1 MIRRIFP
8 LIMGAVLLVG
18 FPATEAQAKDGKK
31 LVLRV
36 VVNLGSSFDSA
47 IADSG
52 IGRAFFVRGTICEDL
67 APLTSCVPIGTFL
80 CWGWHTDPFD
90 VDARPQVSVVSQ
102 QFNIFDRGKIQT
114 QGAEAFG
121 PDSERAVVGG
131 TGDFRNVRGEVT
143 GAVFTLPP
151 PGPTAE
157 FIATFK
163 LIGAKGKGKKKKK
176 K

>member
-8 LIMGAVLLVG
+8 LIVGAVLLVG
-18 FPATEAQAKDGKK
+18 FPATEVQAKDGK
-31 LVLRV
+31 LELRV
-36 VVNLGSSFDSA
+36 VVDLGGSFDSA
-47 IADSG
+47 MADSG

-80 CWGWHTDPFD
+80 CWGWQTDPLD

-102 QFNIFDRGKIQT
+102 EFNIFDRGKIQT
-114 QGAEAFG
+114 QGAESFG
-121 PDSERAVVGG
+121 ADSERAVVGG
-131 TGDFRNVRGEVT
+131 TGDFRNVSGEVT
-143 GAVFTLPP
+143 GVVFTLPP

-163 LIGAKGKGKKKKK
+163 LKGAKGKGKKK
-176 K
+176 

>member
-1 MIRRIFP
+1 MIRIIFA

-18 FPATEAQAKDGKK
+18 FPATEVQAKDGK
-31 LVLRV
+31 LELRV
-36 VVNLGSSFDSA
+36 VVDLGGSFDSA

-67 APLTSCVPIGTFL
+67 APLTSCVSIGTFL
-80 CWGWHTDPFD
+80 CWGWQTDPLD

-102 QFNIFDRGKIQT
+102 EFNIFDRGKIQT

-163 LIGAKGKGKKKKK
+163 LIGAKGKGKKKK
-176 K
+176 